1 MIKLETDLGDLFI
14 RSGEIL
20 AIMPEKNRAG
30 CSLIYCALFTDGISI
45 NKTPIE
51 VLELIAS
58 AEYEIEYEYEDEDE

>member
-20 AIMPEKNRAG
+20 AIMPEKNRDG
-30 CSLIYCALFTDGISI
+30 CSLIYCALFADGISI
-45 NKTPIE
+45 NKTPVE